1 MTNVMISV
9 DANVLKKWDEYCK
22 KNDSYRSQLVRRA
35 VAEYLA
41 GHCRE
46 ETG

>member
-9 DANVLKKWDEYCK
+9 DAGVLKKWDRYCRE
-22 KNDSYRSQLVRRA
+22 NDTYRSQLVRRA
-35 VAEYLA
+35 VAEYLV
-41 GHCRE
+41 GHCKE